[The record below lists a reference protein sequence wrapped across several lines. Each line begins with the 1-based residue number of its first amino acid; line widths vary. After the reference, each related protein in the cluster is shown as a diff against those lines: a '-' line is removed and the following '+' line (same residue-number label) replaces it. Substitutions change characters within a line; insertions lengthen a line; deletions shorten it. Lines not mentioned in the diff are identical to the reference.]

1 MGNSKP
7 GTEMHNFTNP
17 PAKRVADFESGK
29 SYMATTHTNEDL
41 STLSKPLK
49 CWGRKIRN
57 HWETESPEATTPD
70 FRIPFVA

>member
-49 CWGRKIRN
+49 CWGRN
-57 HWETESPEATTPD
+57 SESLGEG
-70 FRIPFVA
+70 VAGSNDAGF